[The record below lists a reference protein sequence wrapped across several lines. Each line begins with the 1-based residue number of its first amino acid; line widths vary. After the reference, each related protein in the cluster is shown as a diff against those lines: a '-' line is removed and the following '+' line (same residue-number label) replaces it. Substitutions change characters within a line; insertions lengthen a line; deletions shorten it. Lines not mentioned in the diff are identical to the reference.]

1 MKNLKHLPIV
11 IRIVFVVACFNVLAL
26 AQSNI
31 DKNQFSAVSS
41 FGSSV
46 RFDVSVSHAAVTL
59 TVIGP
64 DGQSFSKEFKAGN
77 SAEFTLITDKGE
89 RLPDGQYTYELR
101 VTPNLSADVK
111 DALKAARE
119 KGNGAEVQRELRKR
133 GALPPE
139 LVQSGS
145 FLVMNGSAIVAGATE
160 GKGARAMNETPAP
173 ASAPCQ
179 YCADR

>member
-1 MKNLKHLPIV
+1 MKNLKHLPLV
-11 IRIVFVVACFNVLAL
+11 IRIVFVVACFNVFVL
-26 AQSNI
+26 AQSTV
-31 DKNQFSAVSS
+31 DRNQFADVSS
-41 FGSSV
+41 LGSSV
-46 RFDVSVSHAAVTL
+46 RFDVSAPHAALTL

-64 DGQSFSKEFKAGN
+64 EGFSFSKEFKTPP
-77 SAEFTLITDKGE
+77 EFSLISDKGE

-101 VTPNLSADVK
+101 VIPNISADVK

-160 GKGARAMNETPAP
+160 GKGVARAMNETPSPAL
-173 ASAPCQ
+173 ASAP
-179 YCADR
+179 AAASSG